1 MTLIDDTGFVADE
14 WQRIEGDAAPQRLE
28 KTIWPL
34 ARLDEALATGVADIG
49 VNVPNTTKPADL
61 VPYFDRLSLISIAF
75 PAFNDGR
82 GFSIAKGLRL
92 AGFKGE
98 LRVFGPL
105 IADQYPHARA
115 CGFDT
120 VEVPDD
126 LSTRQPAAQWRA
138 ALHSLSLAYQRGYG
152 RGVNILD
159 QRRKARAAS
168 AVQPPRYGR
177 AGVA

>member
-1 MTLIDDTGFVADE
+1 MTLIDDTGFIADD
-14 WQRIEGDAAPQRLE
+14 WRRIEGDAAPERLE
-28 KTIWPL
+28 KTIWPFQ
-34 ARLDEALATGVADIG
+34 RLDEALANGAQAIG
-49 VNVPNTTKPADL
+49 VDVPNTVKPADL
-61 VPYFDRLSLISIAF
+61 APYFDRLSLISIAF

-82 GFSIAKGLRL
+82 GFSVAKGLRL

-115 CGFDT
+115 CGFDA

-126 LSTRQPAAQWRA
+126 LSARQPAAQWRT

-159 QRRKARAAS
+159 QRRKARAALT
-168 AVQPPRYGR
+168 VQPLRYGR
-177 AGVA
+177 SGVA